1 MLWTWP
7 EKKKRKKELG
17 PWSLSRPVPPSA
29 HPGTCSQTGGPAP
42 RPQGPSWPSGP
53 VPVPVPTPS
62 SRLGGHTGDLACCQ
76 FSSQT
81 PPHPP
86 LFPPHGPCLTMPQP
100 REARSHFCHI
110 IRGPPGT
117 EVPALWAAV
126 CKGRFDRAVLLPSRC
141 SRSET
146 ARVSSTHAHP
156 RPQLVP
162 LCLRRRRRLEP
173 RGRPCPLPSCSVPS
187 LCFVFCPA
195 AACWKHPSHRPVFI
209 VCPLSWMRP
218 LEKASCRPPTVPT
231 ASAAHGTQQVLHEAG
246 WTPAGEALGPG
257 PPGGLTS
264 L

>member
-1 MLWTWP
+1 MDMAGKK
-7 EKKKRKKELG
+7 KKKRKKELG

-42 RPQGPSWPSGP
+42 RPQGPGWPSGP
-53 VPVPVPTPS
+53 VPVPVPAPS

-86 LFPPHGPCLTMPQP
+86 LFPPRGPCLTMPQP

-110 IRGPPGT
+110 IRGPPET

-126 CKGRFDRAVLLPSRC
+126 CKGKFDRAVLLPSRC

-146 ARVSSTHAHP
+146 AGVSSTHAHP

-162 LCLRRRRRLEP
+162 
-173 RGRPCPLPSCSVPS
+173 PLPSPAETAGAPWKAMSPAELLGSVP
-187 LCFVFCPA
+187 VFCLL
-195 AACWKHPSHRPVFI
+195 PSSCLLEASQPSTCLH
-209 VCPLSWMRP
+209 CLSP
-218 LEKASCRPPTVPT
+218 
-231 ASAAHGTQQVLHEAG
+231 
-246 WTPAGEALGPG
+246 
-257 PPGGLTS
+257 
-264 L
+264 